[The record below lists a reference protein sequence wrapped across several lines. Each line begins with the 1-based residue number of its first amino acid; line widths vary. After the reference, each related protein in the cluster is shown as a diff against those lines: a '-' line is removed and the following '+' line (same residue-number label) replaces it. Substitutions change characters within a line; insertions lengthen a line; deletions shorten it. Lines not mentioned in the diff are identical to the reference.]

1 MSKGSALSAEA
12 TTERNDTEISL
23 REAVNIG
30 REFMRVAYPDGL
42 EDLQLEEI
50 DRSDDD
56 RYWLLTFGFIRY
68 EPPSTR
74 GTFTILPA
82 LADQEKTRVYKV
94 VAVDASSGDVRSMK
108 IRTP

>member
-1 MSKGSALSAEA
+1 MSAEA
-12 TTERNDTEISL
+12 TTDRDNGELTL
-23 REAVNIG
+23 RDAVRVG
-30 REFMRVAYPDGL
+30 REFMREAYPDGL

-74 GTFTILPA
+74 SAFQMLPA
-82 LADQEKTRVYKV
+82 LDAREKTRVYKL
-94 VAVDASSGDVRSMK
+94 VAVDAHTGEVKSMK
-108 IRTP
+108 IRQP